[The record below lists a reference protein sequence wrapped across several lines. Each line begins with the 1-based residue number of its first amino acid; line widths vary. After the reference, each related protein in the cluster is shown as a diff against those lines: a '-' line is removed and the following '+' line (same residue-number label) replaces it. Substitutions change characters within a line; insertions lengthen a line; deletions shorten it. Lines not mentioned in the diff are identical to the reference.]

1 MPTDSHLCRDT
12 RKPSAPFR
20 QYTESHNDTITQLS
34 FHPSKSNILL
44 SAATDGLVSLF
55 DTTIADE
62 DDALTQVLNHYSAVH
77 CAGFVD
83 EEEVYAVSSD
93 EQLSVYT
100 LSKPDDAEDAVL
112 PVTTFGDVREQLQ
125 CSYVVDVLPTAG
137 SPPAWIAAGDTRY
150 TLSHPRDAV
159 FSLTFCSTNRLS
171 LTPLLPKWSFGDETM
186 LLPGGHGGEVVR
198 DVLVDSQ
205 VRNANHTRDR
215 YASLQVQHRRI
226 FTCGEDGHIRLWA
239 PEEQTHQ
246 PMTEAMEV
254 DSPDKTKKKKKR
266 KGKKEERFK
275 PY

>member
-112 PVTTFGDVREQLQ
+112 PVTTFGDV
-125 CSYVVDVLPTAG
+125 
-137 SPPAWIAAGDTRY
+137 
-150 TLSHPRDAV
+150 H
-159 FSLTFCSTNRLS
+159 
-171 LTPLLPKWSFGDETM
+171 
-186 LLPGGHGGEVVR
+186 
-198 DVLVDSQ
+198 
-205 VRNANHTRDR
+205 
-215 YASLQVQHRRI
+215 
-226 FTCGEDGHIRLWA
+226 GHIRLWA